1 MGPSNISIM
10 VKWIKRWWACASRK
24 DEHVYV
30 VMQIEDKVEMPIVV
44 TYSLEDAIELVD
56 SLSTKRGKAAW
67 FRRVKL
73 V

>member
-1 MGPSNISIM
+1 ML
-10 VKWIKRWWACASRK
+10 KWIKQWWACASRK

-44 TYSLEDAIELVD
+44 TYSLEDAVELVD